1 MGIACRGSVKAGCAA
16 FVNPR
21 TGFLMPV
28 RFSVYGPRGL
38 SCPLPSALAAA
49 LQDNARGCG
58 TRCGLRG
65 GGGRAQRAQRRG
77 PPAPAFGL
85 AGGGPKAPRPPNAA
99 APPGPRRSSP
109 PLCQAYTLGKGRYP
123 LLILLPSACPA
134 PSRPPL
140 PLRYRATPGA
150 AVPAAASGGAAG
162 ARSAHKG
169 GGLGPRLWFGGRGAK
184 GPPAAKRRRP
194 PGTYRGPLPLWFIPA
209 LFDPFHGYAPRS
221 IGGAFLRQKQKGGI
235 KAVFSLLQV
244 NG

>member
-65 GGGRAQRAQRRG
+65 G
-77 PPAPAFGL
+77 
-85 AGGGPKAPRPPNAA
+85 
-99 APPGPRRSSP
+99 
-109 PLCQAYTLGKGRYP
+109 
-123 LLILLPSACPA
+123 
-134 PSRPPL
+134 
-140 PLRYRATPGA
+140 
-150 AVPAAASGGAAG
+150 AAG

-169 GGLGPRLWFGGRGAK
+169 GGLGPRLWFGWPGGQRPPGRQTPPPPRDLP
-184 GPPAAKRRRP
+184 GPTTALVYPCSFRPVSWIRPSLYRRGLPAAKAKRRHKSRLFPFASERMIVGKGVPSDLVALIQGKSHEQRRRAN
-194 PGTYRGPLPLWFIPA
+194 GNGELHRVA
-209 LFDPFHGYAPRS
+209 
-221 IGGAFLRQKQKGGI
+221 
-235 KAVFSLLQV
+235 QV
-244 NG
+244 

>member
-58 TRCGLRG
+58 ARCGLRG
-65 GGGRAQRAQRRG
+65 GGGRAQRAGGGLR
-77 PPAPAFGL
+77 PPPLVWL
-85 AGGGPKAPRPPNAA
+85 AGGPKAPRPPNAA
-99 APPGPRRSSP
+99 APPR
-109 PLCQAYTLGKGRYP
+109 
-123 LLILLPSACPA
+123 
-134 PSRPPL
+134 
-140 PLRYRATPGA
+140 
-150 AVPAAASGGAAG
+150 
-162 ARSAHKG
+162 
-169 GGLGPRLWFGGRGAK
+169 
-184 GPPAAKRRRP
+184 
-194 PGTYRGPLPLWFIPA
+194 TYRGPLPLWFIPA

-244 NG
+244 KG

>member
-49 LQDNARGCG
+49 LQGNARGCG
-58 TRCGLRG
+58 ARCGLRG

-77 PPAPAFGL
+77 PWPPPLVWL
-85 AGGGPKAPRPPNAA
+85 AGGPKAPRPPNAA

-134 PSRPPL
+134 PSRSPL
-140 PLRYRATPGA
+140 PLRCRTTPGA
-150 AVPAAASGGAAG
+150 AVPAAASGGGRRARAARTKAG
-162 ARSAHKG
+162 ALAPAF
-169 GGLGPRLWFGGRGAK
+169 GLAGRGAK

-194 PGTYRGPLPLWFIPA
+194 PRQPTGSHGRSGLSSSLVPMRRIPA
-209 LFDPFHGYAPRS
+209 LRKPAPPLCKKEKGS
-221 IGGAFLRQKQKGGI
+221 LTAAF
-235 KAVFSLLQV
+235 FSFCK
-244 NG
+244 

>member
-77 PPAPAFGL
+77 PWPPPL
-85 AGGGPKAPRPPNAA
+85 VWRPGGQRPPGRQT
-99 APPGPRRSSP
+99 PPPPRDLPGPTTALVYPCSFRPVSWIRPSLYRR
-109 PLCQAYTLGKGRYP
+109 
-123 LLILLPSACPA
+123 
-134 PSRPPL
+134 
-140 PLRYRATPGA
+140 
-150 AVPAAASGGAAG
+150 
-162 ARSAHKG
+162 
-169 GGLGPRLWFGGRGAK
+169 GL
-184 GPPAAKRRRP
+184 PAAKAKRRHKSRLFPFASEWMIVGKGVPSDLVALIQGKSHEQRRRAN
-194 PGTYRGPLPLWFIPA
+194 GNGELHRVA
-209 LFDPFHGYAPRS
+209 
-221 IGGAFLRQKQKGGI
+221 
-235 KAVFSLLQV
+235 QV
-244 NG
+244 